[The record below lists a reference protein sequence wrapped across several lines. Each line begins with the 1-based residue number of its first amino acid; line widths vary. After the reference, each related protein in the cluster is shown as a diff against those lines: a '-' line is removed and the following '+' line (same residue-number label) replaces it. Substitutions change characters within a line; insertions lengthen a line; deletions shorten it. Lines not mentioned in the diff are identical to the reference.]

1 MESRRPL
8 KLYYQ
13 HDDCFVVVF
22 TEENAAQ
29 DFLAR
34 LRDILKGCGFVTI
47 EDALDAGEFDQRD
60 MYDKFYGWGDLNNA
74 TIYPY
79 DGVSLPG
86 GGYKVTL
93 PGIKHI
99 EDWEKKQSTKT
110 HRSCGDEKP
119 ADMVNHPS
127 HYQSETG
134 LEVFDVIEAFT
145 FDLKGIEA
153 VDTGNVI
160 KYICRWKKKNGLED
174 LEKARWYLNRLI
186 DHVQKLE
193 EENKK

>member
-1 MESRRPL
+1 MGVERSYYADRDI
-8 KLYYQ
+8 LYF
-13 HDDCFVVVF
+13 DFVD
-22 TEENAAQ
+22 ENEAQ
-29 DFLAR
+29 DFLED
-34 LRDILKGCGFVTI
+34 LRKTLKTNGMVSVG
-47 EDALDAGEFDQRD
+47 DAKDLLDFRTTVGDGIT
-60 MYDKFYGWGDLNNA
+60 GWFSLDGA
-74 TIYPY
+74 TIYPSTEY
-79 DGVSLPG
+79 FDKG
-86 GGYKVTL
+86 GFRVTL
-93 PGIKHI
+93 PGVTSLHEYWKNPKFKVSS
-99 EDWEKKQSTKT
+99 ETKV
-110 HRSCGDEKP
+110 
-119 ADMVNHPS
+119 DMVNHPS